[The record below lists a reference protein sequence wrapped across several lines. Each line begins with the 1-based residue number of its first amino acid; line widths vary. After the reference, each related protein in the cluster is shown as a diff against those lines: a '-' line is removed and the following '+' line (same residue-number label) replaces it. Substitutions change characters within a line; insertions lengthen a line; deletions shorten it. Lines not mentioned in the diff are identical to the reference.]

1 MTQTVIRVPINN
13 VKGGGDY
20 TGEIRVGSQ
29 GAIANVIL
37 DTGSSTLAVVPRL
50 YKIADDQNATS
61 TSFAQLVTYGTGG
74 WSGPVLE
81 TTLSMGSGGN
91 QASVKTYIAI
101 ADEQLPHNLGPADG
115 ILGLAFNALNSAYDL
130 TAYLTSHDV
139 NPPVTYPWIFP
150 VKTSAVAGSRLSSSW
165 LG

>member
-37 DTGSSTLAVVPRL
+37 DTGSSTLAVVPRV
-50 YKIADDQNATS
+50 YKIADDQNVTS

-74 WSGPVLE
+74 WTGPVLE

-101 ADEQLPHNLGPADG
+101 ADEQLPHNLGPADRHPRSRFQRSQLRVRPHG
-115 ILGLAFNALNSAYDL
+115 VPHQPRRQPACHIPLAL
-130 TAYLTSHDV
+130 
-139 NPPVTYPWIFP
+139 P
-150 VKTSAVAGSRLSSSW
+150 R
-165 LG
+165 